1 MLVYQRVTQTP
12 QCSFRPALR
21 AAAVC
26 EKQFKICSRRRRHQ
40 DCLVDVSR
48 IHHVT
53 PKIHPHAV
61 EVAQAKSG
69 TAIEAVPW
77 RKTSEVLGIKGWVW
91 LDFAS
96 WSNDYSKHVWFLRRP
111 SLCLG

>member
-1 MLVYQRVTQTP
+1 MVDDM
-12 QCSFRPALR
+12 CSAPILTEI
-21 AAAVC
+21 VWWMSP
-26 EKQFKICSRRRRHQ
+26 EYTMSQ
-40 DCLVDVSR
+40 
-48 IHHVT
+48 T
-53 PKIHPHAV
+53 PKIHLSHAV